1 MLNEIFNSNITPDP
15 LLEEEGGDVMN
26 QGRKNKEDEFL
37 NEEFALSM
45 KSKCSEI
52 LNKYCT
58 LYDKDKCVQ
67 PLNIN
72 YVNKKARKEEMKNTT
87 GPLWYNMKA
96 PELTPELKED
106 LKAMQIKQYTDPTQF
121 FKKID
126 KNKLEKFFQIG
137 TIQDNILEGKK
148 NRLRKSE
155 VRNRIAEEILD
166 RDISKNYTLKKF
178 DEIQKQRRKIG
189 LKKSQ
194 LNKYKL
200 KTKGKTK
207 GVVAK

>member
-1 MLNEIFNSNITPDP
+1 MLDEIFNEKVVNNSISDDEDASIEKKVNKKEENIIHKE
-15 LLEEEGGDVMN
+15 LES
-26 QGRKNKEDEFL
+26 
-37 NEEFALSM
+37 SM
-45 KSKCSEI
+45 KSRCADI

-58 LYDKDKCVQ
+58 LYDKDKCIQ

-72 YVNKKARKEEMKNTT
+72 HINKKKRIEEMKNST
-87 GPLWYNMKA
+87 GPMWFNMKA
-96 PELTPELKED
+96 PEMTPELKED
-106 LKAMQIKQYTDPTQF
+106 LKAMQVKSFTDPTQF
-121 FKKID
+121 FKKND
-126 KNKLEKFFQIG
+126 KKKLAKYFQIG

-148 NRLRKSE
+148 NRLKKSE

-166 RDISKNYTLKKF
+166 RDLSKSYTLKKF

-200 KTKGKTK
+200 RTKGKTR

>member
-1 MLNEIFNSNITPDP
+1 MLDEIFNEKVIDNSISDD
-15 LLEEEGGDVMN
+15 EEVSKEKK
-26 QGRKNKEDEFL
+26 QIKKEDNVIHREV
-37 NEEFALSM
+37 ESSM
-45 KSKCSEI
+45 KSRCADI
-52 LNKYCT
+52 LNKFCT
-58 LYDKDKCVQ
+58 LYDKDKCIQ

-72 YVNKKARKEEMKNTT
+72 HINKKKRIEEMKNST
-87 GPLWYNMKA
+87 GPMWFNMTA
-96 PELTPELKED
+96 PEMTPELKED
-106 LKAMQIKQYTDPTQF
+106 LKAMQVKQYTDPTQF
-121 FKKID
+121 FKKND
-126 KNKLEKFFQIG
+126 KKKLAKFFQIG

-148 NRLRKSE
+148 NRLKKSE

-166 RDISKNYTLKKF
+166 RDISKSYTLKKF

-200 KTKGKTK
+200 RTKGKTR

>member
-1 MLNEIFNSNITPDP
+1 MLDEIFNEKVVDNSISDD
-15 LLEEEGGDVMN
+15 EEVSKDKK
-26 QGRKNKEDEFL
+26 QIKKEDNLIHREV
-37 NEEFALSM
+37 ESSM
-45 KSKCSEI
+45 KSRCADI

-58 LYDKDKCVQ
+58 LYDKDKCIQ

-72 YVNKKARKEEMKNTT
+72 HINKKKRIEEMKNST
-87 GPLWYNMKA
+87 GPMWFNMTA
-96 PELTPELKED
+96 PEMTPELKED
-106 LKAMQIKQYTDPTQF
+106 LKAMQVKQYTDPTQF
-121 FKKID
+121 FKKND
-126 KNKLEKFFQIG
+126 KKKLAKFFQIG

-148 NRLRKSE
+148 NRLKKSE

-166 RDISKNYTLKKF
+166 RDISKSYTLKKF

-200 KTKGKTK
+200 RTKGKTK

>member
-1 MLNEIFNSNITPDP
+1 MLDEIFNEKVIDNSISDD
-15 LLEEEGGDVMN
+15 EEVSKEKK
-26 QGRKNKEDEFL
+26 QIKKEDNVIHREV
-37 NEEFALSM
+37 ESSM
-45 KSKCSEI
+45 KSRCADI

-58 LYDKDKCVQ
+58 LYDKDKCIQ

-72 YVNKKARKEEMKNTT
+72 HINKKKRIEEMKNST
-87 GPLWYNMKA
+87 GPMWFNMTA
-96 PELTPELKED
+96 PEMTPELKED
-106 LKAMQIKQYTDPTQF
+106 LKAMQVKQYTDPTQF
-121 FKKID
+121 FKKND
-126 KNKLEKFFQIG
+126 KKKLAKFFQIG
-137 TIQDNILEGKK
+137 TIQDNILERKK
-148 NRLRKSE
+148 NRLKKSE

-166 RDISKNYTLKKF
+166 RDISKSYTLKKF

-200 KTKGKTK
+200 RTKGKTR

>member
-1 MLNEIFNSNITPDP
+1 MLDEIFNEKVIDNSISDD
-15 LLEEEGGDVMN
+15 EEVSKEKK
-26 QGRKNKEDEFL
+26 QIKKEDNVIHREVVS
-37 NEEFALSM
+37 SM
-45 KSKCSEI
+45 KSRCADI

-58 LYDKDKCVQ
+58 LYDKDKCIQ

-72 YVNKKARKEEMKNTT
+72 HINKKKRIEEMKNST
-87 GPLWYNMKA
+87 GPMWFNMTA
-96 PELTPELKED
+96 PEMTPELKED
-106 LKAMQIKQYTDPTQF
+106 LKAMQVKQYTDPTQF
-121 FKKID
+121 FKKND
-126 KNKLEKFFQIG
+126 KKKLAKFFQIG

-148 NRLRKSE
+148 NRLKKSE

-166 RDISKNYTLKKF
+166 RDISKSYTLKKF

-200 KTKGKTK
+200 RTKGKTR

>member
-1 MLNEIFNSNITPDP
+1 
-15 LLEEEGGDVMN
+15 
-26 QGRKNKEDEFL
+26 
-37 NEEFALSM
+37 M

-58 LYDKDKCVQ
+58 LYDKEKCVQ

-121 FKKID
+121 FKKND

>member
-1 MLNEIFNSNITPDP
+1 MLDEIFNEKVIDNSISDD
-15 LLEEEGGDVMN
+15 EEVSKEKK
-26 QGRKNKEDEFL
+26 QIKKEDNVIHREV
-37 NEEFALSM
+37 ESSM
-45 KSKCSEI
+45 KSRCADI

-58 LYDKDKCVQ
+58 LYDKDKCIQ

-72 YVNKKARKEEMKNTT
+72 HINKKKRIEEMKNST
-87 GPLWYNMKA
+87 GPMWFNMTA
-96 PELTPELKED
+96 PEMTPELKED
-106 LKAMQIKQYTDPTQF
+106 LKAMQVKQDTDPTQF
-121 FKKID
+121 FKKND
-126 KNKLEKFFQIG
+126 KKKLAKFFQIG

-148 NRLRKSE
+148 NRLKKSE

-166 RDISKNYTLKKF
+166 RDISKSYTLKKF

-200 KTKGKTK
+200 RTKGKTR

>member
-1 MLNEIFNSNITPDP
+1 MLDEIFNEKVVDNSISDD
-15 LLEEEGGDVMN
+15 EEVSKDKK
-26 QGRKNKEDEFL
+26 QIKKEDNLIHREV
-37 NEEFALSM
+37 ESSM
-45 KSKCSEI
+45 KSRCADI

-58 LYDKDKCVQ
+58 LYDKDKCIQ

-72 YVNKKARKEEMKNTT
+72 HINKKKRIEEMKNST
-87 GPLWYNMKA
+87 GPMWFNMTA
-96 PELTPELKED
+96 PEMTPELKED
-106 LKAMQIKQYTDPTQF
+106 LKAMQVKQYTDPTQF
-121 FKKID
+121 FKKND
-126 KNKLEKFFQIG
+126 KKKLAKFFQIG

-148 NRLRKSE
+148 NRLKKSE
-155 VRNRIAEEILD
+155 VRNRIEEEILD
-166 RDISKNYTLKKF
+166 RDISKSYTLKKF

-200 KTKGKTK
+200 RTKGKTR

>member
-1 MLNEIFNSNITPDP
+1 MLDEIFNEKVIDNSISDD
-15 LLEEEGGDVMN
+15 EEVSKEKK
-26 QGRKNKEDEFL
+26 QIKKEDNVIHREV
-37 NEEFALSM
+37 ESSM
-45 KSKCSEI
+45 KSRCADI

-58 LYDKDKCVQ
+58 LYDKDKCIQ

-72 YVNKKARKEEMKNTT
+72 HINKKKRIEEMKNST
-87 GPLWYNMKA
+87 GPMWFNMTA
-96 PELTPELKED
+96 PEMTPELKED
-106 LKAMQIKQYTDPTQF
+106 LKAMQVKQYTDATQF
-121 FKKID
+121 FKKND
-126 KNKLEKFFQIG
+126 KKKLAKFFKIG

-148 NRLRKSE
+148 NRLKKSE

-166 RDISKNYTLKKF
+166 RDISKSYTLKKF

-200 KTKGKTK
+200 RTKGKTR

>member
-1 MLNEIFNSNITPDP
+1 MLNEIFNSNLTPDP

-121 FKKID
+121 FKKND

>member
-1 MLNEIFNSNITPDP
+1 MLDEIFNEKVIDNSISDD
-15 LLEEEGGDVMN
+15 EEVSKEKK
-26 QGRKNKEDEFL
+26 QIKNEDNVIHREV
-37 NEEFALSM
+37 ESSM
-45 KSKCSEI
+45 KSRCADI

-58 LYDKDKCVQ
+58 LYDKDKCIQ

-72 YVNKKARKEEMKNTT
+72 HINKKKRIEEMKNST
-87 GPLWYNMKA
+87 GPMWFNMTA
-96 PELTPELKED
+96 PEMTPELKED
-106 LKAMQIKQYTDPTQF
+106 LKAMQVKQYTDPTQF
-121 FKKID
+121 FKKND
-126 KNKLEKFFQIG
+126 KKKLAKFFQIG

-148 NRLRKSE
+148 NRLKKSE

-166 RDISKNYTLKKF
+166 RDISKSYTLKKF

-200 KTKGKTK
+200 RTKGKTR

>member
-1 MLNEIFNSNITPDP
+1 MPKAEVEDAMKVSKGLDIVTYMSKEKKQI
-15 LLEEEGGDVMN
+15 
-26 QGRKNKEDEFL
+26 KKEDNVIHREV
-37 NEEFALSM
+37 ESSM
-45 KSKCSEI
+45 KSRCADI

-58 LYDKDKCVQ
+58 LYDKDKCIQ

-72 YVNKKARKEEMKNTT
+72 HINKKKRIEEMKNST
-87 GPLWYNMKA
+87 GPMWFNMTA
-96 PELTPELKED
+96 PEMTPELKED
-106 LKAMQIKQYTDPTQF
+106 LKAMQVKQYTDPTQF
-121 FKKID
+121 FKKND
-126 KNKLEKFFQIG
+126 KKKLAKFFQIG

-148 NRLRKSE
+148 NRLKKSE

-166 RDISKNYTLKKF
+166 RDISKSYTLKKF

-200 KTKGKTK
+200 RTKGKTR

>member
-1 MLNEIFNSNITPDP
+1 MLDEIFNEKVIDNSISDD
-15 LLEEEGGDVMN
+15 EEVSKEKK
-26 QGRKNKEDEFL
+26 QIKKEDNVIHREV
-37 NEEFALSM
+37 ESSM
-45 KSKCSEI
+45 KSRCADI

-58 LYDKDKCVQ
+58 LYDKDKCIQ
-67 PLNIN
+67 PLNISHI
-72 YVNKKARKEEMKNTT
+72 NKKKRIEEMKNST
-87 GPLWYNMKA
+87 GPMWFNMTA
-96 PELTPELKED
+96 PEMTPELKED
-106 LKAMQIKQYTDPTQF
+106 LKAMQVKQYTDPTQF
-121 FKKID
+121 FKKND
-126 KNKLEKFFQIG
+126 KKKLAKFFQIG

-148 NRLRKSE
+148 NRLKKSE

-166 RDISKNYTLKKF
+166 RDISKSYTLKKF

-200 KTKGKTK
+200 RTKGKTR